1 MNNKVLNRN
10 INALPFSCFLINKYV
25 KRQTEYSDTLIK
37 NATVVSVVLI
47 TFCLNVDNHLLSSH
61 FLFNMLMLLNMVVE
75 MLQKSKFLL
84 YVLNLRYMFH
94 CKYIIYLCTLYVF
107 LFLLYISVFT
117 LFDFKFA

>member
-94 CKYIIYLCTLYVF
+94 CKFIIYLCTLYVF

-117 LFDFKFA
+117 LFDFKFV

>member
-1 MNNKVLNRN
+1 MNIKVLNRN
-10 INALPFSCFLINKYV
+10 INALLFSCFLINKYV

-61 FLFNMLMLLNMVVE
+61 FLFNMLLLLNMVVE

-94 CKYIIYLCTLYVF
+94 CKFIIYLSTLYVF

-117 LFDFKFA
+117 LFYFKFV

>member
-25 KRQTEYSDTLIK
+25 KRQTEYSDILIK
-37 NATVVSVVLI
+37 NATIVSVVLI

-61 FLFNMLMLLNMVVE
+61 FLFNMLMLLNVVVE

-94 CKYIIYLCTLYVF
+94 CKFIIYLCTLYVF

>member
-94 CKYIIYLCTLYVF
+94 CKFIIYLCTLYVF

>member
-84 YVLNLRYMFH
+84 YILNLRYMFH
-94 CKYIIYLCTLYVF
+94 CKFIIYLCTLYVF

>member
-25 KRQTEYSDTLIK
+25 KRQTDCSDTLIK

-94 CKYIIYLCTLYVF
+94 CKFIIYLCTLYVF

-117 LFDFKFA
+117 LFYFKFV